1 MTLKI
6 NKFVIF
12 DLDDTLYKEIDFLKS
27 AFNEIAMQISAE
39 VSVAPSVIFA
49 TMLSTYE
56 AKKNVFEEIIDEYG
70 SSCNKFDLLNIYRR
84 HFPKIAASR
93 DVIHLLDF
101 LKDNN
106 VRLGV
111 LTDGRSVQQRNKL
124 KALGLDGFF
133 SEIII
138 SEEFGSEKPNIKN
151 FKHFE
156 NFFGKGHYF
165 YIGDNLKKDFISP
178 NKLNWTTICL
188 KDDGTNI
195 HEQDFNLPLEY
206 LPQYKVETLR
216 EIQNLISF

>member
-1 MTLKI
+1 MTLKT
-6 NKFVIF
+6 NKYVIF

-27 AFNEIAMQISAE
+27 AFNEIAIQISAE
-39 VSVAPSVIFA
+39 VSVAPSAIFA
-49 TMLSTYE
+49 AMLSIYE
-56 AKKNVFEEIIDEYG
+56 AKKNVFEEIINKY
-70 SSCNKFDLLNIYRR
+70 SSSYNKLDLLNIYRS
-84 HFPKIAASR
+84 HFPKIAASKE
-93 DVIHLLDF
+93 VIDLLNI

-124 KALGLDGFF
+124 KALGLNGFF

-151 FKHFE
+151 YKHFE
-156 NFFGKGHYF
+156 NSFGKGDYF

-188 KDDGTNI
+188 LDDGANI
-195 HEQDFNLPLEY
+195 HEQNFNLPLEY
-206 LPQYKVETLR
+206 LPRYKVETLR
-216 EIQNLISF
+216 EIQYLISF